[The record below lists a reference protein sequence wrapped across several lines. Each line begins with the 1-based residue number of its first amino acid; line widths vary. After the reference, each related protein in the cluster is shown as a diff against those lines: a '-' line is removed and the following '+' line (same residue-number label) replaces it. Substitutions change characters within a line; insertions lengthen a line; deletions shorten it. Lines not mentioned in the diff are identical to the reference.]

1 MISIGGIA
9 DRRHHVQL
17 SVSVMGVGPIIQ
29 VLSEE
34 ADLFLFF
41 VFFLVWG
48 IYEDRCFWS
57 QPAGCFYRV
66 NWWSWSDYGVSICD
80 FCDLNGKL
88 DWD

>member
-1 MISIGGIA
+1 MRVISIGGIA

-41 VFFLVWG
+41 VFCFFFSVGYIRGSLLLVSAS
-48 IYEDRCFWS
+48 RLLL
-57 QPAGCFYRV
+57 P
-66 NWWSWSDYGVSICD
+66 
-80 FCDLNGKL
+80 GKL
-88 DWD
+88 VVLVGLWGLDL

>member
-41 VFFLVWG
+41 VFFFECGVYTRIAAFGL
-48 IYEDRCFWS
+48 S
-57 QPAGCFYRV
+57 QPVAFTG
-66 NWWSWSDYGVSICD
+66 
-80 FCDLNGKL
+80 
-88 DWD
+88 

>member
-41 VFFLVWG
+41 VFFLSVG
-48 IYEDRCFWS
+48 YIRGS
-57 QPAGCFYRV
+57 LLL
-66 NWWSWSDYGVSICD
+66 VSASR
-80 FCDLNGKL
+80 LLLPGKL
-88 DWD
+88 VVLVGLWGLDL